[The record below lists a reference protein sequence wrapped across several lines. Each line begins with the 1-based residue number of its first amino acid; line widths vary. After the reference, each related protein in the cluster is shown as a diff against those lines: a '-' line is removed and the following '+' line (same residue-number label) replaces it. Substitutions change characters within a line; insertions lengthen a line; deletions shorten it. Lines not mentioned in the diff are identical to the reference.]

1 MVPLSR
7 PGDHFQSE
15 KGVTFVR
22 EEGGHFSSEFPRYKK
37 ELDKLHD
44 KQDVLR
50 MSSDL
55 NIREKLDYSMN
66 IIGNLT
72 EFFRSGDPEVKIKLL
87 GSIFPEKI
95 YFDGKNYRTSRFNHM
110 FSVIFHETKH
120 LQNNKKMESP
130 DFSED
135 STSVAPRG
143 IEPLFKV

>member
-1 MVPLSR
+1 MA
-7 PGDHFQSE
+7 
-15 KGVTFVR
+15 
-22 EEGGHFSSEFPRYKK
+22 RYKK

-110 FSVIFHETKH
+110 FSAIFHETKH
-120 LQNNKKMESP
+120 LQNNKKN
-130 DFSED
+130 
-135 STSVAPRG
+135 G
-143 IEPLFKV
+143 ISRFF